1 MEYENSED
9 KETNFEMRRT
19 MGGGF
24 LAGPLRTR
32 ILRGQG

>member
-9 KETNFEMRRT
+9 KEINFEMRRI

-24 LAGPLRTR
+24 LVGFLRIR
-32 ILRGQG
+32 ILRG